1 MPIQSKSLAVG
12 FKNQYIKKKKKKTTQ
27 EIPMQSKV
35 WESEV

>member
-12 FKNQYIKKKKKKTTQ
+12 FKNQYIKKKKKTTQ